1 MKIDID
7 FYTLYVNKRI
17 LDFFFRQQ
25 SEDTLEE
32 LLNRARKET
41 KFVLDNIDDYA
52 FYNNLDA
59 DGIEE
64 MFYNE
69 SVEWIAKEIGIEL
82 EEEEEEE
89 EEE

>member
-41 KFVLDNIDDYA
+41 KFVLDDIDDYA

-69 SVEWIAKEIGIEL
+69 SVEWIARELGIEL
-82 EEEEEEE
+82 EEEEEE
-89 EEE
+89 

>member
-32 LLNRARKET
+32 LLNRAKKET

-52 FYNNLDA
+52 FYNNLEA

-69 SVEWIAKEIGIEL
+69 SVEWIARELGIEL
-82 EEEEEEE
+82 EEEEEE
-89 EEE
+89 

>member
-69 SVEWIAKEIGIEL
+69 SVEWIARELGIEL
-82 EEEEEEE
+82 EEEEEE
-89 EEE
+89 

>member
-7 FYTLYVNKRI
+7 FYTLYVNKQI

-69 SVEWIAKEIGIEL
+69 SVEWIARELGIEL
-82 EEEEEEE
+82 EEEEEE
-89 EEE
+89 

>member
-52 FYNNLDA
+52 FYNNIDA

-69 SVEWIAKEIGIEL
+69 SVEWIARELGIEL
-82 EEEEEEE
+82 EEEEEE
-89 EEE
+89 

>member
-52 FYNNLDA
+52 CYNNLDA

-69 SVEWIAKEIGIEL
+69 SVEWIARELGIEL
-82 EEEEEEE
+82 EEEEEE
-89 EEE
+89 

>member
-41 KFVLDNIDDYA
+41 KFVLDDIDDYA
-52 FYNNLDA
+52 FCNNLDA

-69 SVEWIAKEIGIEL
+69 SVEWIARELGIEL
-82 EEEEEEE
+82 EEEEEE
-89 EEE
+89 